1 MYFVRNTFKGMGYLG
16 MKTVYIDVCQVNLP
30 LPSTCHVMTTFPLS
44 GVCII
49 PENQDSDI
57 QQMPVPPET
66 EFRIPETRIEMFW
79 LNVPICT
86 GMFIGGAN

>member
-1 MYFVRNTFKGMGYLG
+1 
-16 MKTVYIDVCQVNLP
+16 
-30 LPSTCHVMTTFPLS
+30 MTTFPLS

-66 EFRIPETRIEMFW
+66 EFRIPETRIEIFW

-86 GMFIGGAN
+86 GMLYRRC